1 MSTAHADE
9 LLERSARL
17 ADGELATWD
26 PRSTNPTDFG
36 LADFGDGIALV
47 ASFSHVVSFAGEDGL
62 TVVGTSAPAHAEGV
76 LAALRR
82 WPDDRVDTIVHT
94 HTHGHLDLGGRS
106 AALRHDRGETD
117 DHTWLWLPEERI
129 VCGGDFLSRVV
140 PDAGNPQKV
149 QLYRVGWAEAL
160 RVMAAFEP
168 ELFLSAHGL
177 SIAGADRVVRV
188 FADVASAL
196 ESPVGQT
203 LALMNAGAPLDEV
216 GRSVRV
222 DPVLVTASGEL
233 VAVDVLAVRSTSAG
247 AGSEP

>member
-1 MSTAHADE
+1 
-9 LLERSARL
+9 
-17 ADGELATWD
+17 
-26 PRSTNPTDFG
+26 
-36 LADFGDGIALV
+36 
-47 ASFSHVVSFAGEDGL
+47 
-62 TVVGTSAPAHAEGV
+62 
-76 LAALRR
+76 
-82 WPDDRVDTIVHT
+82 
-94 HTHGHLDLGGRS
+94 
-106 AALRHDRGETD
+106 
-117 DHTWLWLPEERI
+117 
-129 VCGGDFLSRVV
+129 
-140 PDAGNPQKV
+140 
-149 QLYRVGWAEAL
+149 
-160 RVMAAFEP
+160 MAAFEP